1 MAKMG
6 GCLFSIFKRKNSR
19 SDPVIKKSVIPFS
32 HLMPTKWKIRL
43 VGGSKAT
50 PKLHK
55 TISFYLKK
63 IYGQSNKD
71 LLLGSF
77 PIRMESSPISRR
89 KTFDTR
95 RFTAVPCKNCN
106 GWRRC

>member
-1 MAKMG
+1 MVKMG
-6 GCLFSIFKRKNSR
+6 GCLFSISKRKNSR
-19 SDPVIKKSVIPFS
+19 LDLAIKKSVIPFR
-32 HLMPTKWKIRL
+32 HLMPTKSKIKL

-63 IYGQSNKD
+63 IYEQSNRD

-77 PIRMESSPISRR
+77 PIKTESSPISRR
-89 KTFDTR
+89 KTSDTR
-95 RFTAVPCKNCN
+95 RFTVVPCKNCN
-106 GWRRC
+106 VWRRC